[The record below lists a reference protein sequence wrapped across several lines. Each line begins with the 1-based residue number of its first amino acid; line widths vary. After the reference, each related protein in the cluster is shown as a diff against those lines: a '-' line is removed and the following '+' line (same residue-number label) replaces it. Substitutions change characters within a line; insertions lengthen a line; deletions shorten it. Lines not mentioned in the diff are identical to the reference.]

1 MFDPLAWID
10 PLGLAKVPKVKKN
23 QAGVITSASA
33 TVTKADIGTGTRTNQ
48 KARDWA
54 RSRGNNDDDAGHILG
69 ALLGGSGTDLDNIFP
84 QLRKINRGAYR
95 VFEGKIREY
104 IEEHGTVNLEW
115 EFVYAK
121 GGTRPTKIIYIVKQK
136 GKVVMKEEFK
146 NQI

>member
-1 MFDPLAWID
+1 M
-10 PLGLAKVPKVKKN
+10 N
-23 QAGVITSASA
+23 QAGQITSASA
-33 TVTKADIGTGTRTNQ
+33 TVRKKDIGKGTPTNQ

-69 ALLGGSGTDLDNIFP
+69 ALLGGSGTDPRNIFP
-84 QLRKINRGAYR
+84 QVVKINRGAYR
-95 VFEGKIREY
+95 VFEGKIRNY
-104 IEEHGTVNLEW
+104 INKHGTVHLEW
-115 EFVYAK
+115 KFVYAN